1 MNGEIIMEV
10 IDNKFKKL
18 GDDLKNTI
26 KPNSKI
32 QICASIFSMYGF
44 ESLRKELSKID
55 NLKFIFANP
64 TFVEDVSSKKESRE
78 FELSAREKSVNGSEF
93 EVKLKNEL
101 NGKTIA
107 KACAKWVKEKA
118 QFKSN
123 INYDDIDRFINIKT
137 DENIKKIILHT

>member
-1 MNGEIIMEV
+1 MNGEIIMES

-44 ESLRKELSKID
+44 ESLKKELSKID

-64 TFVEDVSSKKESRE
+64 TFVEEVSSKKESRE
-78 FELSAREKSVNGSEF
+78 FELSSREKSINGSEF
-93 EVKLKNEL
+93 
-101 NGKTIA
+101 
-107 KACAKWVKEKA
+107 
-118 QFKSN
+118 
-123 INYDDIDRFINIKT
+123 
-137 DENIKKIILHT
+137 